1 MNIEPASRLA
11 PLSPAPGPNHP
22 VTWLVGSVH
31 PAQVLRRH
39 PDGRVTL
46 RIDDEELLT
55 ETPPGQ
61 VLPQQFRVRVTRS
74 GTRPELEWLADADD
88 DEESTRTRALLALI
102 PRQAGLPALLAEL
115 NAVYEAADT
124 RIPPSLQAA
133 LAQVGVALATPSAFS
148 SPTRVTQT
156 LERSGLLLEARVL
169 DAARGNGYPT
179 FTSDWKASL
188 LGLIAALAPY
198 PATAQADLRS
208 DLAPPQPLRE
218 LPRQP
223 RGPRLPWRANASDWG
238 RLHHAALGAVARLEI
253 AQLQAGARQPAWLFE
268 IPMRGRGGLDVL
280 QLRIRPEPA
289 SAEADRA
296 WLVEIAIDL
305 PALGA
310 IGAEVRILGNRVR
323 VQFWAELSAVARRIE
338 SSLAALAGKLQSQG
352 LIVEHVA
359 CRYGKPESTPGAS
372 GGLLSATA

>member
-11 PLSPAPGPNHP
+11 PLSPAPAPNHP
-22 VTWLVGSVH
+22 VNWLVGSVH

-61 VLPQQFRVRVTRS
+61 ALPQTFRVRVTRS
-74 GTRPELEWLADADD
+74 GTRPELELLADERD
-88 DEESTRTRALLALI
+88 DEESTRARALLALI

-115 NAVYEAADT
+115 NAVHEAADT
-124 RIPPSLQAA
+124 RIPPAIQAA
-133 LAQVGVALATPSAFS
+133 LAQVGAALATPSAFADS
-148 SPTRVTQT
+148 TRVARS
-156 LERSGLLLEARVL
+156 LENSGLLLEARLL
-169 DAARGNGYPT
+169 DAARGNGYLT
-179 FTSDWKASL
+179 LSSDWKASL

-198 PATAQADLRS
+198 PATAQADARS
-208 DLAPPQPLRE
+208 DLPPPQPSRE
-218 LPRQP
+218 LLRQP
-223 RGPRLPWRANASDWG
+223 RGQRVPWRANASDWG

-280 QLRIRPEPA
+280 QLRIRPQPT
-289 SAEADRA
+289 SAQDDGA
-296 WLVEIAIDL
+296 WMIEIAVDL

-310 IGAEVRILGNRVR
+310 IGAEVRIAGNRVR

-338 SSLAALAGKLQSQG
+338 SSLAALAGKLQSHG
-352 LIVEHVA
+352 LIAEHVA
-359 CRYGKPESTPGAS
+359 CRYGRPEPSPGAS